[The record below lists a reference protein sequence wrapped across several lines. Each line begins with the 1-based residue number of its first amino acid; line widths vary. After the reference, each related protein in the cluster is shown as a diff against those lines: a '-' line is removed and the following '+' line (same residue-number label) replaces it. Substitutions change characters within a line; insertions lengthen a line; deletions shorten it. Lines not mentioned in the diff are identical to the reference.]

1 MDTLFG
7 RNLASAVEDIPAVED
22 IRSLH
27 EAVVD
32 IRVPADIPVVAALEA
47 AGFPSAQ
54 EGWIGLLGIAVG
66 ADTAGPQDTEMEP
79 QMLGIAPELERRQMV
94 ADQHNLIES

>member
-1 MDTLFG
+1 MKYYST
-7 RNLASAVEDIPAVED
+7 NHKAPLA
-22 IRSLH
+22 SLH

-54 EGWIGLLGIAVG
+54 EGWIGL
-66 ADTAGPQDTEMEP
+66 
-79 QMLGIAPELERRQMV
+79 
-94 ADQHNLIES
+94 